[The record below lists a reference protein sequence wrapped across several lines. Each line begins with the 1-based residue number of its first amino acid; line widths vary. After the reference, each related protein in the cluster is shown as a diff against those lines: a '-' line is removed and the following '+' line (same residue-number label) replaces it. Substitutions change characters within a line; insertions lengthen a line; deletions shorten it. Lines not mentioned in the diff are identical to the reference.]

1 MDGDRFGNKTV
12 RVIFLAAALAAAVF
26 CLAASLRFSS
36 AYGAETAEAARAF
49 GVDESLIRAII
60 FAESGYDNGAVSPA
74 GASGLMQLMPITRAE
89 TSERTGIAA
98 DGSPRSE
105 IMLGTAYFAALLR
118 RFGDERAALAAYNA
132 GPANARRWLES
143 GEEPFPETA
152 AYIRRVLFARK
163 VYERVFIF

>member
-1 MDGDRFGNKTV
+1 M
-12 RVIFLAAALAAAVF
+12 IFLAAALAAAVF

-60 FAESGYDNGAVSPA
+60 FAESGYDNGAVSRA
-74 GASGLMQLMPITRAE
+74 GASGLMQLMPSTRAE
-89 TSERTGIAA
+89 TSERTGIDA

-105 IMLGTAYFAALLR
+105 IMLGTAYFAGLLR

-132 GPANARRWLES
+132 GSCQCAPLDGKRRRAVPRDRRIYSPRAFRAQSIRARVHILIDCRS
-143 GEEPFPETA
+143 
-152 AYIRRVLFARK
+152 RV
-163 VYERVFIF
+163 